1 MVTQAWSTFTPFT
14 EGGRLVSI
22 ISSMLLL
29 LVGKFTVALY
39 QFWQEALKRT
49 RWSVGCTDARSL
61 AEWSSRWL

>member
-39 QFWQEALKRT
+39 QFWQEAFK
-49 RWSVGCTDARSL
+49 GL
-61 AEWSSRWL
+61 ADLLVVLMLDHLLNGPDDD